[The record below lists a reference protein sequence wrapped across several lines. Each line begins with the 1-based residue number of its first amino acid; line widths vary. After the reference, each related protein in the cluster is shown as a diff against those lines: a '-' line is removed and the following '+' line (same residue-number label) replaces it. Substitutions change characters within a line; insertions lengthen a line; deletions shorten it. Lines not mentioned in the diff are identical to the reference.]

1 MKMKIMW
8 VVQVVVD
15 ENHGRK
21 ESHKGDKRSRGASRA
36 TVARLATNLVV
47 VETFILELKERVA
60 WKGWVLTLRN

>member
-1 MKMKIMW
+1 MANEDENN
-8 VVQVVVD
+8 VGGASSVVVD

-47 VETFILELKERVA
+47 V
-60 WKGWVLTLRN
+60 